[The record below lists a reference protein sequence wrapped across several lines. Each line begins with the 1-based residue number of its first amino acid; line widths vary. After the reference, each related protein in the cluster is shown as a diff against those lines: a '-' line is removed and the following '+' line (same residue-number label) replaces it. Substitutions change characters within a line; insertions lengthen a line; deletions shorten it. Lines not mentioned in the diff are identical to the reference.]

1 MARTPIKGVLLAV
14 GLLVGSTSAA
24 FSSELTYQPV
34 NPSFGGNPFNSSHL
48 LGIANAQNKHTGG
61 SSGRSRSG
69 VSNSDLFVRQL
80 QSRLL
85 SSLATQ
91 VTDAIFGENPQ
102 DSGTI
107 VFGEQTITFE
117 RGIDAVRLTVFD
129 ASTGA
134 TTEIEI
140 PSLFVQ

>member
-1 MARTPIKGVLLAV
+1 MANLVFRGALVAAGLLA
-14 GLLVGSTSAA
+14 GSMTITSA
-24 FSSELTYQPV
+24 SELKFQPI
-34 NPSFGGNPFNSSHL
+34 NPSFGGNAFNSNHL
-48 LGIANAQNKHTGG
+48 LGIANAQNNYTGG
-61 SSGRSRSG
+61 SSGSSRSG
-69 VSNSDLFVRQL
+69 ISNSDLFVRQL

-85 SSLATQ
+85 SSLATE

-107 VFGEQTITFE
+107 VFGEQTISFE
-117 RGIDAVRLTVFD
+117 RGIDSVRLTVFD

-140 PSLFVQ
+140 PSLLVQ